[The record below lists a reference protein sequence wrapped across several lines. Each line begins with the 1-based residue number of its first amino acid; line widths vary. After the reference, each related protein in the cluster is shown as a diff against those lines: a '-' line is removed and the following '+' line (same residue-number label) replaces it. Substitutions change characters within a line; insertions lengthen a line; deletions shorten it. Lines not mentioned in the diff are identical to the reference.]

1 MDKLTGLPEGPWLDG
16 ARHNFLFLG
25 ETGSGKSEIAIS
37 FARALARTDPRPVH
51 FFDLDM
57 TKPLFRSRDA
67 GAELERAGV
76 TVHYQEQFM
85 DAPTLVGGVAPTLR
99 DKSRLTV
106 LDVGGDYI
114 GARSI
119 GGFAPQ
125 LNQPSTS
132 VFYVINAYRPWSD
145 TIEHVD
151 GTLGKILGVSHV
163 KLTQL
168 FLVANPNNG
177 APTTLDE
184 VVEGCRRTDALVGEY
199 LPLSFACVREEL
211 AGEAA
216 RALSLPVFP
225 LELTLTYPWLDSGE
239 T

>member
-1 MDKLTGLPEGPWLDG
+1 MNGHTGLPEGPWLDG
-16 ARHNFLFLG
+16 TRHSFVFLG
-25 ETGSGKSEIAIS
+25 EAGSGKSEIAIS
-37 FARALARTDPRPVH
+37 FARALAQADPRPVN
-51 FFDLDM
+51 FSDLDM

-67 GAELERAGV
+67 GTELEQAGI

-85 DAPTLVGGVAPTLR
+85 DAPTLVGGVTPMLR
-99 DKSRLTV
+99 DEDSLVV

-125 LNQPSTS
+125 LNRPSTA
-132 VFYVINAYRPWSD
+132 VFYVINSYRPWSD
-145 TIEHVD
+145 TIEHID

-177 APTTLDE
+177 VTTALNE
-184 VVEGCRRTDALVGEY
+184 VIVGYHKTDALVREY
-199 LPLSFACVREEL
+199 MPLAFACVREEL
-211 AGEAA
+211 AREAA
-216 RALSLPVFP
+216 QALPVPVFP
-225 LELTLTYPWLDSGE
+225 LHLALTYPWLDN
-239 T
+239 